1 MDIVALITFALT
13 FALFAAL
20 PGPGI
25 AAIVARALGSGMGVT
40 LPMIAGYIIGDLV
53 FLTFA
58 VLGLSMIAA
67 KFALVFTII
76 KYAGALYLVYIAY
89 RLWTD
94 KVEAEDIAKAKADSP
109 WRMFLAG
116 LVITLGNPKV
126 IIFYLALLPQFV
138 DLAVLSVADFV
149 ALTVV
154 IVFVLGLVLLAY
166 VALAAKT
173 RAFFSRPKAR
183 QRLNRITGT
192 MMTGVAAVIA
202 YDG

>member
-13 FALFAAL
+13 FVLVAAL

-25 AAIVARALGSGMGVT
+25 AAIVARALGAGMRVT
-40 LPMIAGYIIGDLV
+40 LPMIAGYIVGDLF

-58 VLGLSMIAA
+58 VLGMSVIAA
-67 KFALVFTII
+67 KFALAFTFL
-76 KYAGALYLVYIAY
+76 KYAGALYLVYIAF

-94 KVEAEDIAKAKADSP
+94 RIEAEDITTAKADPP

-138 DLAVLSVADFV
+138 DLAVLSAGDFA
-149 ALTVV
+149 ALAAV
-154 IVFVLGLVLLAY
+154 IAVVLGLVLLAY
-166 VALAAKT
+166 VALAART
-173 RAFFSRPKAR
+173 RAFFTRPKAR

-192 MMTGVAAVIA
+192 MMAGVAAAIA
-202 YDG
+202 TR